1 MKSQMKKGYGQHPIK
16 SFQEMEMWQLI
27 KTLWP
32 YLLIHKARVV
42 IAMLCLVGAI
52 GVSLAMPWALKEL
65 VDGLQS
71 DASKVL
77 VIPLSF
83 VLLYGAMRFGSVF
96 LGELRDAVFSRVT
109 ESAMRKVG
117 LEVFSHLHKLELD
130 FHLSRQTGGISRDID
145 RGTNGINFMMRF
157 MVFNIL
163 PTIVQLILIMLIL
176 FGAFNIWFSL
186 ITLVCVVAYIAFS
199 VITTEWR
206 TRFVKEANRLD
217 SQSSTRAIDSLL
229 NYETVKYF
237 NNEAFETSQYDRNLK
252 AWEQA
257 RVNNRLSLAL
267 LNSGQALIIG
277 AGLTSLMYLAAKGV
291 VDGSMT
297 IGDLVMVNAY
307 LLQLFVPLGALGF
320 IYREIRRAM
329 SDVENMFE
337 LLKRQP
343 KVQDE
348 EQAPVLKIDQA
359 GVEFDQVNFAYQSE
373 RQILKSLSF
382 KVQPGHKVAIVGPS
396 GSGKSTIGR
405 LLFRFYDL
413 QSGCIRIDQ
422 QPIHQVQQLSLREQ
436 IGVVPQDT
444 VLFND
449 TIWNNVAYG
458 SPEASDEE
466 IWRAIEMAS
475 LRTFVSALPDTVNT
489 VVGERGLKVSG
500 GEKQRIAIA
509 RVLLKNPP
517 ILLFDEATSAL
528 DSEAERSILQALAEI
543 AKQRTTLVIAHRLS
557 TIVDADNI
565 LVIDQGELVEQGTHE
580 QLLQAAGHYA
590 RLWHMQQQ
598 ASQRHRVEA
607 PFTKV
612 TETPTLT
619 GK

>member
-1 MKSQMKKGYGQHPIK
+1 MKSSMKKGYGQHPIK
-16 SFQEMEMWQLI
+16 TFQEIELWNLV

-32 YLLIHKARVV
+32 YLLIHKARVI

-52 GVSLAMPWALKEL
+52 AVSLGMPWALKEL
-65 VDGLQS
+65 VDALET
-71 DASKVL
+71 DVSKAL
-77 VIPLSF
+77 VIPLGF
-83 VLLYGAMRFGSVF
+83 VLLYGGMRFGTVF

-163 PTIVQLILIMLIL
+163 PTLVQLAIIMVILLV
-176 FGAFNIWFSL
+176 AFNVWFSL
-186 ITLVCVVAYIAFS
+186 ITLACVVAYIAFS

-237 NNEAFETSQYDRNLK
+237 NNEAFETNQYNRNLQ

-267 LNSGQALIIG
+267 LNSGQAFIIG
-277 AGLTSLMYLAAKGV
+277 IGLTALMYLAAAGV
-291 VDGSMT
+291 VDGTMT
-297 IGDLVMVNAY
+297 LGDLVMVNAY
-307 LLQLFVPLGALGF
+307 LLQLFIPLGALGF

-329 SDVENMFE
+329 SDVENMFD

-343 KVQDE
+343 KVQDVADAQPLQVAQAAVTF
-348 EQAPVLKIDQA
+348 EQVQ
-359 GVEFDQVNFAYQSE
+359 FAYQAE
-373 RQILKSLSF
+373 RQILNNLSF
-382 KVQPGHKVAIVGPS
+382 TVQPGHKVAIVGPS

-413 QSGCIRIDQ
+413 QSGCIRIDG
-422 QPIHQVQQLSLREQ
+422 QPIDQVQQLSLRQ
-436 IGVVPQDT
+436 HIGVVPQDT

-449 TIWNNVAYG
+449 SIWNNVAYG
-458 SPEASDEE
+458 RPEANDEE

-475 LRTFVSALPDTVNT
+475 LRAFVGSLPDGVETQ
-489 VVGERGLKVSG
+489 VGERGLKVSG

-528 DSEAERSILQALAEI
+528 DSEAERSILAALSEI
-543 AKQRTTLVIAHRLS
+543 AKDKTTIVIAHRLS
-557 TIVDADNI
+557 TIVDADQI
-565 LVIDQGELVEQGTHE
+565 VVLDQGQIVEQGSHAE
-580 QLLQAAGHYA
+580 LLAVQGKYAKLWQMQLQ
-590 RLWHMQQQ
+590 
-598 ASQRHRVEA
+598 EA
-607 PFTKV
+607 
-612 TETPTLT
+612 
-619 GK
+619 

>member
-1 MKSQMKKGYGQHPIK
+1 
-16 SFQEMEMWQLI
+16 
-27 KTLWP
+27 
-32 YLLIHKARVV
+32 
-42 IAMLCLVGAI
+42 
-52 GVSLAMPWALKEL
+52 VSTALPWALKWL
-65 VDGLQS
+65 VDDLDSNVGK
-71 DASKVL
+71 AL
-77 VIPLSF
+77 VIPLGF
-83 VLLYGAMRFGSVF
+83 VLLYGGMRFASVF
-96 LGELRDAVFSRVT
+96 LGELRDSVFSRVT

-117 LEVFSHLHKLELD
+117 LEVFNHLHKLELD

-163 PTIVQLILIMLIL
+163 PTIVQLAIIIVILLL
-176 FGAFNIWFSL
+176 AFNIWFSL
-186 ITLVCVVAYIAFS
+186 ITFICVVSYIVFS

-206 TRFVKEANRLD
+206 TGFVKEANRLD
-217 SQSSTRAIDSLL
+217 SQSNTRAIDSLL

-237 NNEAFETSQYDRNLK
+237 NNEAYEAEQYNVNLE

-277 AGLTSLMYLAAKGV
+277 IGLTAMMYLAAKGV

-297 IGDLVMVNAY
+297 LGDLVMVNAY

-329 SDVENMFE
+329 SDIENMFD

-343 KVQDE
+343 GVEDLP
-348 EQAPVLKIDQA
+348 QAKALEVHQA
-359 GVEFDQVNFAYQSE
+359 GIEFANVDFAYQPE
-373 RQILKSLSF
+373 RPILKNLSF
-382 KVQPGHKVAIVGPS
+382 KVVPGNKVAIVGPS

-405 LLFRFYDL
+405 LLFRFYDV
-413 QSGCIRIDQ
+413 QSGSIIIDQ
-422 QPIHQVQQLSLREQ
+422 QAINQVQQLSLRQQ

-449 TIWNNVAYG
+449 TIWNNIAYG
-458 SPEASDEE
+458 RPEASEEE
-466 IWRAIEMAS
+466 IWQAIEMAH
-475 LRTFVSALPDTVNT
+475 LRTFVSSLPEGVETI
-489 VVGERGLKVSG
+489 VGERGLKVSG

-528 DSEAERSILQALAEI
+528 DSAAERSILQALAEI
-543 AKQRTTLVIAHRLS
+543 SKQRTTLVIAHRLS

-565 LVIDQGELVEQGTHE
+565 LVIEEGELVEQGTHE
-580 QLLQAAGHYA
+580 ALLAANGQYA
-590 RLWHMQQQ
+590 HLWHMQQQ
-598 ASQRHRVEA
+598 
-607 PFTKV
+607 KD
-612 TETPTLT
+612 
-619 GK
+619 

>member
-1 MKSQMKKGYGQHPIK
+1 MKSSARRSFGQHPIK
-16 SFQEMEMWQLI
+16 SYKEIEFLALF

-32 YLLIHKARVV
+32 YLLIHKTRVA

-52 GVSLAMPWALKEL
+52 AVSTALPWALKWL
-65 VDGLQS
+65 VDDLDSNVGK
-71 DASKVL
+71 AL
-77 VIPLSF
+77 VIPLGF
-83 VLLYGAMRFGSVF
+83 VLLYGGMRFASVF
-96 LGELRDAVFSRVT
+96 LGELRDSVFSRVT

-117 LEVFSHLHKLELD
+117 LEVFNHLHKLELD
-130 FHLSRQTGGISRDID
+130 CHLSRQTGGISRDID

-163 PTIVQLILIMLIL
+163 PTIVQLAIIIVILLL
-176 FGAFNIWFSL
+176 AFNIWFSL
-186 ITLVCVVAYIAFS
+186 ITFICVVSYIVFS

-206 TRFVKEANRLD
+206 TGFVKEANRLD
-217 SQSSTRAIDSLL
+217 SQSNTRAIDSLL

-237 NNEAFETSQYDRNLK
+237 NNEAYEAEQYNVNLE

-277 AGLTSLMYLAAKGV
+277 IGLTAMMYLAAKGV

-297 IGDLVMVNAY
+297 LGDLVMVNAY

-329 SDVENMFE
+329 SDIENMFD

-343 KVQDE
+343 GVEDLP
-348 EQAPVLKIDQA
+348 QAKALEVHQA
-359 GVEFDQVNFAYQSE
+359 GIEFANVDFAYQPE
-373 RQILKSLSF
+373 RPILKNLSF
-382 KVQPGHKVAIVGPS
+382 KVVPGNKVAIVGPS

-405 LLFRFYDL
+405 LLFRFYDV
-413 QSGCIRIDQ
+413 QSGSIIIDQ
-422 QPIHQVQQLSLREQ
+422 QAINQVQQLSLRQQ

-449 TIWNNVAYG
+449 TIWNNIAYG
-458 SPEASDEE
+458 RPEASEEE
-466 IWRAIEMAS
+466 IWQAIEMAH
-475 LRTFVSALPDTVNT
+475 LRTFVSSLPEGVETI
-489 VVGERGLKVSG
+489 VGERGLKVSG

-528 DSEAERSILQALAEI
+528 DSAAERSILQALAEI
-543 AKQRTTLVIAHRLS
+543 SKQRTTLVIAHRLS

-565 LVIDQGELVEQGTHE
+565 LVIEEGELVEQGTHE
-580 QLLQAAGHYA
+580 ALLAANGQYA
-590 RLWHMQQQ
+590 HLWHMQQQ
-598 ASQRHRVEA
+598 
-607 PFTKV
+607 KD
-612 TETPTLT
+612 
-619 GK
+619 

>member
-1 MKSQMKKGYGQHPIK
+1 MKSSARRSFGQHPIK
-16 SFQEMEMWQLI
+16 SYKEIEFLALF

-32 YLLIHKARVV
+32 YLLIHKTRVV

-52 GVSLAMPWALKEL
+52 AVSTALPWALKWL
-65 VDGLQS
+65 VDDLDSNVGK
-71 DASKVL
+71 AL
-77 VIPLSF
+77 VIPLGF
-83 VLLYGAMRFGSVF
+83 VLLYGGMRFASVF
-96 LGELRDAVFSRVT
+96 LGELRDSVFSRVT

-117 LEVFSHLHKLELD
+117 LEVFNHLHKLELD

-163 PTIVQLILIMLIL
+163 PTIVQLAIIIVILLL
-176 FGAFNIWFSL
+176 AFNIWFSL
-186 ITLVCVVAYIAFS
+186 ITFICVVSYIVFS

-206 TRFVKEANRLD
+206 TGFVKEANRLD
-217 SQSSTRAIDSLL
+217 SQSNTRAIDSLL

-237 NNEAFETSQYDRNLK
+237 NNEAYEAEQYNVNLE

-277 AGLTSLMYLAAKGV
+277 IGLTAMMYLAAKGV

-297 IGDLVMVNAY
+297 LGDLVMVNAY

-329 SDVENMFE
+329 SDIENMFD

-343 KVQDE
+343 GVEDLP
-348 EQAPVLKIDQA
+348 QAKALEVHQA
-359 GVEFDQVNFAYQSE
+359 GIEFANVDFAYQPE
-373 RQILKSLSF
+373 RPILKNLSF
-382 KVQPGHKVAIVGPS
+382 NVAPGNKVAIVGPS

-405 LLFRFYDL
+405 LLFRFYDV
-413 QSGCIRIDQ
+413 QSGSISIDQ
-422 QPIHQVQQLSLREQ
+422 QAVNQVQQLSLRQQ

-449 TIWNNVAYG
+449 TIWNNIAYG
-458 SPEASDEE
+458 RPEASDEE
-466 IWRAIEMAS
+466 IWQAIEMAH
-475 LRTFVSALPDTVNT
+475 LRAFVSSLPEGVETI
-489 VVGERGLKVSG
+489 VGERGLKVSG

-509 RVLLKNPP
+509 RVILKNPP

-528 DSEAERSILQALAEI
+528 DSAAERSILQALAEI

-565 LVIDQGELVEQGTHE
+565 LVIEQGELVEQGTHE
-580 QLLQAAGHYA
+580 ALLAANGQYA
-590 RLWHMQQQ
+590 HLWHMQQQ
-598 ASQRHRVEA
+598 
-607 PFTKV
+607 KD
-612 TETPTLT
+612 
-619 GK
+619 

>member
-1 MKSQMKKGYGQHPIK
+1 MKSSARRSFGQHPIK
-16 SFQEMEMWQLI
+16 SYKEIEFLALF

-32 YLLIHKARVV
+32 YLLIHKTRVA

-52 GVSLAMPWALKEL
+52 AVSTALPWALKWL
-65 VDGLQS
+65 VDDLDSNVGK
-71 DASKVL
+71 AL
-77 VIPLSF
+77 VIPLGF
-83 VLLYGAMRFGSVF
+83 VLLYGGMRFASVF
-96 LGELRDAVFSRVT
+96 LGELRDSVFSRVT

-117 LEVFSHLHKLELD
+117 LEVFNHLHKLELD

-163 PTIVQLILIMLIL
+163 PTIVQLAIIIVILLL
-176 FGAFNIWFSL
+176 AFNIWFSL
-186 ITLVCVVAYIAFS
+186 ITFICVVSYIVFS

-206 TRFVKEANRLD
+206 TGFVKEANRLD
-217 SQSSTRAIDSLL
+217 SQSNTRAIDSLL

-237 NNEAFETSQYDRNLK
+237 NNEAYEAEQYNVNLE

-277 AGLTSLMYLAAKGV
+277 IGLTAMMYLAAKGV

-297 IGDLVMVNAY
+297 LGDLVMVNAY

-329 SDVENMFE
+329 SDIENMFE

-343 KVQDE
+343 
-348 EQAPVLKIDQA
+348 
-359 GVEFDQVNFAYQSE
+359 GVEDLPQAKALKVHKAGIEFVNVDFAYQSE
-373 RQILKSLSF
+373 RPILKNLSF
-382 KVQPGHKVAIVGPS
+382 KVVPGNKVAIVGPS

-405 LLFRFYDL
+405 LLFRFYDV
-413 QSGCIRIDQ
+413 QSGSIIIDQ
-422 QPIHQVQQLSLREQ
+422 QAINQVQQLSLRQQ

-449 TIWNNVAYG
+449 TIWNNIAYG
-458 SPEASDEE
+458 RPEASEEE
-466 IWRAIEMAS
+466 IWQAIEMAH
-475 LRTFVSALPDTVNT
+475 LRTFVSSLPEGVETI
-489 VVGERGLKVSG
+489 VGERGLKVSG

-528 DSEAERSILQALAEI
+528 DSAAERSILQALAEI
-543 AKQRTTLVIAHRLS
+543 SKQRTTLVIAHRLS

-565 LVIDQGELVEQGTHE
+565 LVIEEGELVEQGTHE
-580 QLLQAAGHYA
+580 ALLAANGQYA
-590 RLWHMQQQ
+590 HLWHMQQQ
-598 ASQRHRVEA
+598 
-607 PFTKV
+607 KD
-612 TETPTLT
+612 
-619 GK
+619 